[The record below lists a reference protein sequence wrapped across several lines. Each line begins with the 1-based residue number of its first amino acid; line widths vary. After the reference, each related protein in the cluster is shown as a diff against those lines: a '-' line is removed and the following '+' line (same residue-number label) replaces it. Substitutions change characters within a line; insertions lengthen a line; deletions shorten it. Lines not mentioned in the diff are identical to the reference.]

1 MPNVFVVRFRL
12 KLISA
17 KFIDIKVVFSLPS
30 IVVTSIFTSTV
41 YSKKKRKKN
50 DNLVVGLLVKASFPK
65 MEIHC

>member
-41 YSKKKRKKN
+41 YSKKKKK
-50 DNLVVGLLVKASFPK
+50 K
-65 MEIHC
+65 ER